1 MKTAHMMLALGM
13 LITGSL
19 NTIFTTW
26 CDQQESLGTTP
37 YNMWTKLDMEPGKSI
52 QPVHLFNH
60 PFFQALGMFVGEFLC
75 MIAYGM
81 TRKRRVQL
89 EGEWWVA
96 PPGGRTKGA
105 LWFAKPAML
114 DITGTGTMYAGLC
127 LSYASVFQM
136 LRGSSVVF
144 TCALSCAFLGRKIHA
159 FQWFSVLLIVI
170 GITIVGYVS
179 IANTKPGATKDQTS
193 VMIGDIL
200 IVLAQVAT
208 AVQMVVEE
216 KLMKKFP
223 SAPLKVVGLEGM
235 FGFVILSMALVP
247 MYFIKPI
254 PGYPIESIPDA
265 LAQAQNNLII
275 PLAMLGNS
283 FSIAFFNFFGISVTQ
298 QLSASHR
305 MVLDSV
311 RTLVVWSASLAL
323 GWEVFHPLQLVGF
336 VFLTLGTCIYNE
348 VIRLPIFAYPEVLA
362 DTTTLGT
369 LPESQRSLNTIVAD
383 FAEDNVVHR
392 KDSLVDEDTE
402 NSPNNSLVIDPAK
415 AVTPWVPRAVPE
427 RTRSQT
433 DPIDGRTVSSVDDHE
448 EDNTNGNY

>member
-1 MKTAHMMLALGM
+1 MQTAHMLLALGM

-26 CDQQESLGTTP
+26 CDQQKSLGTTP
-37 YNMWTKLDMEPGKSI
+37 YNMWTKLDMEAGESI

-81 TRKRRVQL
+81 TRKRAVQL
-89 EGEWWVA
+89 EPRVA

-105 LWFAKPAML
+105 QWFAIPAML

-216 KLMKKFP
+216 KLMSKFP

-235 FGFVILSMALVP
+235 FGFVILSMVLVP
-247 MYFIKPI
+247 MYFIEPI

-265 LAQAQNNLII
+265 LAQAKNNLII

-323 GWEVFHPLQLVGF
+323 GWEVFHPLQLLGF
-336 VFLTLGTCIYNE
+336 VFLTLGTCMYNE
-348 VIRLPIFAYPEVLA
+348 VIRLPIFAYPEVF
-362 DTTTLGT
+362 DGRSS
-369 LPESQRSLNTIVAD
+369 PESQRSLNTLVAD
-383 FAEDNVVHR
+383 FSKDDVV
-392 KDSLVDEDTE
+392 DSSSLVIDPATDE
-402 NSPNNSLVIDPAK
+402 NSPSNSLVIDPAK
-415 AVTPWVPRAVPE
+415 AGNQWKPRPVPE

-433 DPIDGRTVSSVDDHE
+433 DPIDGRSASSVDDLE
-448 EDNTNGNY
+448 EDNANGNY